1 MEIYLCPEWLLG
13 WMGRRGI
20 VDARA
25 RVHAGYLL
33 SNLLVVALVPL
44 VPLVPHFCV
53 MQTLFGVPCPGC
65 GVTHALLLAFGLH
78 FRGSIAANPA
88 GLVIASTIGFQLVAR
103 PWAMMNPEASTLVSR
118 VSAWLGRIAVGC
130 LLAVWAV
137 ALVNIVLLKVSV

>member
-1 MEIYLCPEWLLG
+1 MG
-13 WMGRRGI
+13 WMGRRGF

-33 SNLLVVALVPL
+33 SNLLVVLLLPL

-53 MQTLFGVPCPGC
+53 MQTLMEVPCPGC

-78 FRGSIAANPA
+78 FRESIAANPA

-103 PWAMMNPEASTLVSR
+103 PWAILNPEASALVSR

-130 LLAVWAV
+130 LLAVWVV
-137 ALVNIVLLKVSV
+137 ALVKIVLLKVSI

>member
-13 WMGRRGI
+13 WMGRRGV

-25 RVHAGYLL
+25 RVHAGYFL
-33 SNLLVVALVPL
+33 SNLLVVLLVPL

-53 MQTLFGVPCPGC
+53 MQTLFGIPCPGC

-78 FRGSIAANPA
+78 VRESIAANPA

-103 PWAMMNPEASTLVSR
+103 PWAMMNCEDSTLVSR
-118 VSAWLGRIAVGC
+118 MSGWLGRISVVC
-130 LLAVWAV
+130 LLAAWVLAV
-137 ALVNIVLLKVSV
+137 VKVVLLKVSI